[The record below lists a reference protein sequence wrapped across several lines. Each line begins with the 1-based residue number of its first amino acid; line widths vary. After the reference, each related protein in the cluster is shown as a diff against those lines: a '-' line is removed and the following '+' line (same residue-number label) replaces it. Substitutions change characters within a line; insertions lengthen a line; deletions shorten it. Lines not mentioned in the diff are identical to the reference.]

1 MMTMIF
7 LSEAVARLQTSLPM
21 ASGRKA
27 AGDVHRLWLIGFGRS
42 CFATLNLVAHSGAW
56 GP

>member
-7 LSEAVARLQTSLPM
+7 LSEAVAKLQTPLQM
-21 ASGRKA
+21 ASERKA
-27 AGDVHRLWLIGFGRS
+27 AGDVHRLWLIAFGRS
-42 CFATLNLVAHSGAW
+42 CFATLNLVASSGAW